1 MSDKNYYMDLI
12 KAYLAAGQAGAS
24 FFDLCF
30 QGSKLYISFKAD
42 NSTELH
48 RIHRK
53 ATCLVPSSAISLKD
67 LRYLSARRKD
77 VDGKIT
83 SELIG
88 YLTPK
93 KGHKLLV
100 SLLVPLEWFMRYS
113 WAIFPTLKDCRG
125 LISDNAQEGQ
135 DYALTYTLKSSFLE
149 ELEVIVLWL

>member
-1 MSDKNYYMDLI
+1 MHI
-12 KAYLAAGQAGAS
+12 IQ
-24 FFDLCF
+24 
-30 QGSKLYISFKAD
+30 
-42 NSTELH
+42 
-48 RIHRK
+48 K
-53 ATCLVPSSAISLKD
+53 ATCLVPSSTISLKD
-67 LRYLSARRKD
+67 LRYLSARRK
-77 VDGKIT
+77 VGHQFT

-149 ELEVIVLWL
+149 ELEVIVL